1 MTEPFKKPTCILLPT
16 DLSSSARGALQYA
29 AAMAEIH
36 GSELHIL
43 HVLTV
48 HDYDPVSA
56 RQALAE
62 LQEALETIEADMAR
76 EVESEAEGHKQ
87 RGVTVRSATVRSVSA
102 FDAILGYAE
111 ANNIDQI
118 VMGTHGRT
126 GLKYVLLG
134 SVTEKTVRHAHVPV
148 MVVGE
153 GQRAFVDEHGKISLG
168 RIMYCTDLSPASRIA
183 APRALN
189 EAKAHGAE
197 LLVCHVLTAAASG
210 YDASGAEGVPD
221 ELRLRV
227 NETVQKEADELFGTD
242 YTMHVEVSAEPVA
255 RALADVAKRKV
266 VDLIVMSSQGR
277 QGLQEH
283 FIGSVAE
290 RLVRLSP
297 CPICII
303 KQKTTDNY
311 TEST

>member
-1 MTEPFKKPTCILLPT
+1 MKEPFTKPTRILLPT
-16 DLSSSARGALQYA
+16 DLSSSARGALRYA

-36 GSELHIL
+36 RAELHIL

-56 RQALAE
+56 RQAMAE

-76 EVESEAEGHKQ
+76 EVESEAEGHKH

-111 ANNIDQI
+111 ANDIDQI

-148 MVVGE
+148 LVVGE

-183 APRALN
+183 APRARN
-189 EAKAHGAE
+189 EANAHGAE
-197 LLVCHVLTAAASG
+197 LLVCHVLTAAAG
-210 YDASGAEGVPD
+210 YDKDGGEHVPED
-221 ELRLRV
+221 LRKRV
-227 NETVQKEADELFGTD
+227 NKTVKNEADGLFGTD
-242 YTMHVEVSAEPVA
+242 YNLHVEVSTQPVA
-255 RALADVAKRKV
+255 RALAEVAKRKV

-303 KQKTTDNY
+303 KQKP
-311 TEST
+311 TES